1 MAMSGVFVECKYV
14 DLWSFDVSGCATGIE
29 PSTGR
34 VHRQEEQV
42 NISFWSKFIKKDL
55 LLC

>member
-42 NISFWSKFIKKDL
+42 GDFHPL
-55 LLC
+55 LA